1 MLEVSGLEK
10 SYPGGR
16 KVLRD
21 LHFALAPEETLSI
34 VGPSGCGKTS
44 LLYLLCGLLRPD
56 AGKILL
62 QGRPLERPSTDVAII
77 LQDYGLLPWKTVLK
91 NVSLGLK
98 IQGKRRAEREA
109 LARKALADVGLAG
122 REQDYPSCLSG
133 GEQQRVAIARAYAM
147 RPYLLL
153 LDEPFSSLDALT
165 REKLQR
171 TLLELWRTDKTPYV
185 LVTHSVEEAVY
196 LGRRI
201 LLLSGSPATAG
212 AVFENPRFGSPG
224 LREDPEFYTL
234 VREIRRTM
242 ESLW

>member
-1 MLEVSGLEK
+1 
-10 SYPGGR
+10 
-16 KVLRD
+16 
-21 LHFALAPEETLSI
+21 
-34 VGPSGCGKTS
+34 
-44 LLYLLCGLLRPD
+44 
-56 AGKILL
+56 
-62 QGRPLERPSTDVAII
+62 
-77 LQDYGLLPWKTVLK
+77 
-91 NVSLGLK
+91 
-98 IQGKRRAEREA
+98 
-109 LARKALADVGLAG
+109 
-122 REQDYPSCLSG
+122 
-133 GEQQRVAIARAYAM
+133 M

-201 LLLSGSPATAG
+201 LLLSGSPATIG
-212 AVFENPRFGSPG
+212 AVFENPHFGSPG
-224 LREDPEFYTL
+224 VREEPEYYAL